1 MKVLVTGASGFVG
14 SALCAHLAAEGHVVV
29 GTVRNMP
36 EKPLPG
42 MEYRSVS
49 DLSVDTDWRK
59 VLTDI
64 NVVVHC
70 AARVHV
76 MNEAS
81 VDPLAAFREVNVKGT
96 TCLAEQAVDSGVKRF
111 IYISSIKVNGETTSG
126 SPFKADDSP
135 APEDPYGIS
144 KWEAEQALHKIS
156 EKTGLE
162 VVIIRPPLVYGPGVR
177 ANFLRLMKILSGVPL
192 PFGAVNNRRS
202 MVALDNLV
210 DLIETCLNHPMAI
223 NQTFLVSD
231 GEDLS
236 TKALLQRTAIAL
248 GRPSRLIPIPVSV
261 LWATARLLG
270 KSDIIQRVCSSL
282 QVDISKTRDCLG
294 WSPPVS
300 VNKALH
306 KTAKHFLSH
315 KHDIEM

>member
-14 SALCAHLAAEGHVVV
+14 SALCAHLVAKGH
-29 GTVRNMP
+29 TVRGAVRNTQG
-36 EKPLPG
+36 KPLPG
-42 MEYRSVS
+42 VEYQIVS
-49 DLSVDTDWRK
+49 DMSIGANWRE

-76 MNEAS
+76 MKEAS

-96 TCLAEQAVDSGVKRF
+96 ACLAEQAVDRGAKRF

-126 SPFKADDSP
+126 HPFKADDTP

-144 KWEAEQALHKIS
+144 KWEAEQVLREIA

-177 ANFLRLMKILSGVPL
+177 ANFLRLMQGIMSGVPL
-192 PFGAVNNRRS
+192 PLGAIDNRRS
-202 MVALDNLV
+202 IVALDNLV
-210 DLIETCLNHPMAI
+210 DLIEDCLNNPQAI

-231 GEDLS
+231 GDDLS
-236 TKALLQRTAIAL
+236 TKALFQRTAVAL
-248 GRPSRLIPIPVSV
+248 GRPVRLIPVPVSL
-261 LWATARLLG
+261 LWAMARLFG
-270 KSDIIQRVCSSL
+270 KSDFAQRLCGSL
-282 QVDISKTRDCLG
+282 QVDISKTRDRLS
-294 WSPPVS
+294 WSPPIS
-300 VNKALH
+300 VDEALH
-306 KTAKHFLSH
+306 KTAKHFLSN
-315 KHDIEM
+315 

>member
-14 SALCAHLAAEGHVVV
+14 SALCAHLVTEGHVVI
-29 GTVRNMP
+29 GAVRNTQG
-36 EKPLPG
+36 KPLPG
-42 MEYRSVS
+42 VEYQIVS
-49 DLSVDTDWRK
+49 DMSIGANWRE

-76 MNEAS
+76 MKEAS

-96 TCLAEQAVDSGVKRF
+96 ACLAEQAVDRGAKRF

-126 SPFKADDSP
+126 HPFKADDTP

-144 KWEAEQALHKIS
+144 KWEAEQVLREIA

-177 ANFLRLMKILSGVPL
+177 ANFLRLMQGIKSGVPL
-192 PFGAVNNRRS
+192 PFGAINNSRS
-202 MVALDNLV
+202 LVALDNLV
-210 DLIETCLNHPMAI
+210 DLIETCLNHPAAI

-236 TKALLQRTAIAL
+236 IKDLLQRTAVAL
-248 GRPSRLIPIPVSV
+248 GRPARLIPVPVSV
-261 LWATARLLG
+261 LWTMSRLLG
-270 KSDIIQRVCSSL
+270 RADFAQRLCGSL
-282 QVDISKTRDCLG
+282 QVDISKTRDCLN

-300 VNKALH
+300 VDDALR
-306 KTAKHFLSH
+306 KTAKYFLSH
-315 KHDIEM
+315 